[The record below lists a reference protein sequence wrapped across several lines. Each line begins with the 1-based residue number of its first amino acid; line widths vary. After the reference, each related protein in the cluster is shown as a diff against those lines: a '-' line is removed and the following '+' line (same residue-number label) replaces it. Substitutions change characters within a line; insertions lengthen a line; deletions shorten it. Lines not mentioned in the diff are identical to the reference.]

1 MTAVAVPPRWDGHQ
15 LVLAPDPLDGA
26 AMAGWAEHGLRRRE
40 KMLFAAPD
48 EHTSVETLVASL
60 SVQGIDA
67 SGAAEDGRLE
77 VVEPGRFYT
86 TDGYTSLIDQ
96 AHRAGYR
103 GVRTF
108 GGPDIAAAAVN
119 AAEFEEFERVADR
132 MWAALGVTA
141 FCRYDPR
148 VAADRDRLVDIVV
161 KHPSGWGDKMV
172 HAYRVDAGELCVEG
186 EVDPANDAV
195 LAAILSVAA
204 ANADRLLVVDC
215 TALMFMSV
223 SAWRAAVN
231 VTASLRERGGHV
243 VLSGV
248 SPLGRHVLKATGFDE
263 AFEVIA

>member
-15 LVLAPDPLDGA
+15 LVLATDPLDGA

-48 EHTSVETLVASL
+48 EHTSVEKLVASL
-60 SVQGIDA
+60 SVRGIDA
-67 SGAAEDGRLE
+67 SGAAEDGWLE
-77 VVEPGRFYT
+77 VVEPDRFYT

-108 GGPDIAAAAVN
+108 GGPDIAAAAVS

-148 VAADRDRLVDIVV
+148 VGADRDRLADVVV
-161 KHPSGWGDKMV
+161 KTPPDGATRW
-172 HAYRVDAGELCVEG
+172 
-186 EVDPANDAV
+186 
-195 LAAILSVAA
+195 
-204 ANADRLLVVDC
+204 C
-215 TALMFMSV
+215 TP
-223 SAWRAAVN
+223 
-231 VTASLRERGGHV
+231 TASMPA
-243 VLSGV
+243 SCAW
-248 SPLGRHVLKATGFDE
+248 KARSTPRMTRISRRSCQSRPPRRIGCW
-263 AFEVIA
+263 

>member
-1 MTAVAVPPRWDGHQ
+1 VR
-15 LVLAPDPLDGA
+15 
-26 AMAGWAEHGLRRRE
+26 
-40 KMLFAAPD
+40 
-48 EHTSVETLVASL
+48 
-60 SVQGIDA
+60 GIDA

-77 VVEPGRFYT
+77 VVEPDRFYT
-86 TDGYTSLIDQ
+86 TVGYTSLIDQ

-108 GGPDIAAAAVN
+108 GGPDVAAAAVSV
-119 AAEFEEFERVADR
+119 AEFEEFERVADR

-148 VAADRDRLVDIVV
+148 VADRDGLADIVV
-161 KHPSGWGDKMV
+161 KHPSGWGDTMV
-172 HAYRVDAGELCVEG
+172 HAYRVDAGELCLEG

-204 ANADRLLVVDC
+204 AKADRLLVVDC
-215 TALMFMSV
+215 SAVRFMSV

-231 VTASLRERGGHV
+231 VTAQLRERGGHV

-248 SPLGRHVLKATGFDE
+248 SPLDRHVLEATGFDE